1 MEPTTPTNSS
11 PDPQADA
18 AAKALAA
25 LAKAGGAGARPR
37 RRWRWW
43 LRGVVLVLVLIP
55 VMLAVLTQGPLPAA
69 VLRAYVRANLGLEFD
84 ADWVSLKLDGR
95 RVVSGMTL
103 RAPGLDGA
111 PGRFVAARRVEVDL
125 DLSRLAALEVSP
137 THARVQGPI
146 FRFSQSQTDG
156 ALNVASIRLPPGSG
170 GSARLPRIDVEDG
183 TVEFG
188 EHNGGDFR
196 ALMSLGVR
204 GFVAPRDAA
213 GAAYRLRLV
222 QTGGDSVAAVGGV
235 GGVGGG
241 TGASPA
247 PEAPLQEGAVVLDG
261 TLDARSGAGDL
272 SLSGIE
278 LAKWTA
284 ERIPTQYREVWKGLE
299 MRGQI
304 ARTRFQFSGSK
315 IAVTLDLKDVAMRP
329 PIVAGQAEVMGDY
342 RPRMD
347 DVAGTLRFTP
357 AGIEADLRGTF
368 EAQPCQVFLRT
379 EGLGLDAAYSATLT
393 SRNAT
398 LDFSPRI
405 LRFLPGVVKDNL
417 ERLGWPQGTM
427 SAGITIRRA
436 ARAEGQPPAEATIAG
451 TLTFDVDRI
460 AYAVFPYEFGQV
472 HAILTFDER
481 QVRLVSATG
490 VARSGA
496 KMFAEGRFAPPDD
509 TAACDLSVTVVDV
522 PIDDT
527 VRGAIDRSRAAGIHY
542 ALFSQSKYEELL
554 AQGLV
559 ISPAQRRRLTTRL
572 AQIKAGISED
582 RLDPADAGLS
592 IEEMNRRLAR
602 PTFEVGGE
610 IRTVAVKVARAQGPD
625 RPTHTTVDVDFRR
638 AGLLPQVFPYPI
650 VAENLR
656 LRIEDDRA
664 TLRGDQ
670 FTGLNGGSARV
681 DGLAQFHA
689 PTTDDTSIR
698 FSTEI
703 KVEAENLPIDDLVI
717 FAVPEGRLDLGARLE
732 MGPPRP
738 RAKDAFSAKE
748 VLRTLGL
755 EGPVNC
761 AASLST
767 DAQGATRFSIGVD
780 LKGMTA
786 LPRHVHAGLP
796 LMATNIHGRLSV
808 SDEAVRVESLEGLI
822 MPSDMGLAGLAA
834 LADAGQFSIR
844 GAYDFGG
851 PGRAGGFEANLA
863 ARDYDL
869 TLALEDVL
877 HAVAPG
883 AAASLE
889 EVRSVYSPSG
899 RIDGEVILTAPAG
912 AEMSLDVRLSRARDL
927 GLDALG
933 GRLHAALDAGEARLR
948 VSKLSGGSMAG
959 AELAFEDCRGAVTMG
974 DEAPCA
980 FELDGRVRLGDAGGN
995 QPTRLAVLRQVRAR
1009 VNQARIHSGLARSII
1024 GLLGAESLAGDLE
1037 AARLRGQFDAS
1048 VELVPRIGGAGPE
1061 DWKVRVAVEP
1071 AWAEVVMKGVP
1082 LRVSQMR
1089 GRVTL
1094 DDSAGT
1100 VERLAFKADDW
1111 AAMIDGTW
1119 GIGPEP
1125 AAGSARTWSLDSRFT
1140 LDADGLPPDLL
1151 ALLPDSVRTS
1161 LEGAKV
1167 TVAGAVWTSDAALR
1181 LAGDDAGRV
1190 RVGVDAA
1197 LDFVGLSVDAGLAI
1211 GECNGVVGVR
1221 ADKDFESPTKLE
1233 LSLFG
1238 ESMRVEGV
1246 RVTAA
1251 SALLASGAEPGVIE
1265 LRSMSGACHG
1275 GRISG
1280 RASVVERDGA
1290 PALYTAVVDVAG
1302 VRFAD
1307 ILADLRR
1314 RAGQNADAGGVS
1326 AAVNPP
1332 GGAPPIIDADDPPGD
1347 ASRGFVDATIA
1358 LSGAMGQSE
1367 LRLGRGSV
1375 RIAGGV
1381 VLNIPGIVPL
1391 VELSNLQL
1399 PLGERLD
1406 FAQAVFWVR
1415 GNRVVFDE
1423 LQVLSRSLAIVGDG
1437 EVLLPEFGLDLRF
1450 NSAGRARLPLLSDVY
1465 EALRNELITTVVS
1478 GTLRDPRF
1486 SVEQLSGTRRL
1497 IGRMLGLVPDRSSPA
1512 TRPEGPRPEP
1522 VRQAVVPSNP

>member
-1 MEPTTPTNSS
+1 MEPTTNHNPKSQT
-11 PDPQADA
+11 QTVA
-18 AAKALAA
+18 AGGALAA
-25 LAKAGGAGARPR
+25 LAGPGVQSPPR

-43 LRGVVLVLVLIP
+43 VRGVVVVLVLIP
-55 VMLAVLTQGPLPAA
+55 VVLAVLTQGPVPAA
-69 VLRAYVRANLGLEFD
+69 VLRAYVRSNLGLEFD

-95 RVVSGMTL
+95 LVVSGMTL
-103 RAPGLDGA
+103 RAPAIAGA
-111 PGRFVAARRVEVDL
+111 PGRFLAARRVELDL
-125 DLSRLAALEVSP
+125 DLARLMALEVAP
-137 THARVQGPI
+137 THARVQGPV

-156 ALNVASIRLPPGSG
+156 VLNVASIRLPPGSAG
-170 GSARLPRIDVEDG
+170 GARLPRIDVEDG
-183 TVEFG
+183 SVEFG

-204 GFVAPRDAA
+204 GFVAPRAA
-213 GAAYRLRLV
+213 AVAAYRLRLV
-222 QTGGDSVAAVGGV
+222 QTGGDNLASVAPPADGS
-235 GGVGGG
+235 
-241 TGASPA
+241 GAGPGAPVPA
-247 PEAPLQEGAVVLDG
+247 GAVVLDG
-261 TLDARSGAGDL
+261 TLDLRSGAGDL

-304 ARTRFQFSGSK
+304 ARTRFQFTGSRM
-315 IAVTLDLKDVAMRP
+315 AVTLDLKNVAMRP
-329 PIVAGQAEVMGDY
+329 PIVAGQAEIMGDH

-347 DVAGTLRFTP
+347 DVEGTLRFTP
-357 AGIEADLRGTF
+357 AGFEADLRGTF

-427 SAGITIRRA
+427 SAGITIRRT
-436 ARAEGQPPAEATIAG
+436 ARVEGQPPADATIAG

-460 AYAVFPYEFGQV
+460 AYSVFPYAFGQV
-472 HAILTFDER
+472 HAILTFDET

-490 VARSGA
+490 VAESGA
-496 KMFAEGRFAPPDD
+496 RMFAEGRFAPPDE
-509 TAACDLSVTVVDV
+509 TAACELSVTVVDV
-522 PIDDT
+522 PIDDS
-527 VRGAIDRSRAAGIHY
+527 VRSAIDRSRAAGIHY

-559 ISPAQRRRLTTRL
+559 ISPAQRQRLATRL
-572 AQIKAGISED
+572 AQIKAGIAED

-610 IRTVAVKVARAQGPD
+610 IRTVAVKVERAQGPVQ
-625 RPTHTTVDVDFRR
+625 PTHTTVDVDFRR

-650 VAENLR
+650 VAEDLR

-664 TLRGDQ
+664 TLLGDQ
-670 FTGLNGGSARV
+670 FRGLNGGTASV
-681 DGLAQFHA
+681 KGLAQFHP

-703 KVEAENLPIDDLVI
+703 RVEAADLPIDDLVI
-717 FAVPEGRLDLGARLE
+717 FAVPEGRLDLGARLT
-732 MGPPRP
+732 MGPPEP
-738 RAKDAFSAKE
+738 RAKDAFSAKH

-755 EGPVNC
+755 EGPVDC
-761 AASLST
+761 VAALNT
-767 DAQGATRFSIGVD
+767 DAEGATRFSIGVD

-786 LPRHVHAGLP
+786 LPRHERTGLP
-796 LMATNIHGRLSV
+796 MMATNINGRVSV

-834 LADAGQFSIR
+834 LADAGQFAIR
-844 GAYDFGG
+844 GSYDFGNR
-851 PGRAGGFEANLA
+851 GRQAGFDAHLS
-863 ARDYDL
+863 ARDYDV

-877 HAVAPG
+877 RAVAPG
-883 AAASLE
+883 VADALSQ
-889 EVRSVYSPSG
+889 VRSTHSPSG
-899 RIDGEVILTAPAG
+899 RIDGEVVLTAPAG
-912 AEMSLDVRLSRARDL
+912 GQMALDVRLSRARDL
-927 GLDALG
+927 GLDVLG
-933 GRLHAALDAGEARLR
+933 GRLHAALESGVARVTASALTGESL
-948 VSKLSGGSMAG
+948 AG
-959 AELAFEDCRGAVTMG
+959 AELAFDNCRGFVTMG
-974 DEAPCA
+974 EEAPCA
-980 FELDGRVRLGDAGGN
+980 FTLDGRVRLGGDRQAG
-995 QPTRLAVLRQVRAR
+995 TDRLAVLRPVRAE
-1009 VNQARIHSGLARSII
+1009 VAGARIHSGLARSIM
-1024 GLLGAESLAGDLE
+1024 GLLGAGSLAGDLE
-1037 AARLRGQFDAS
+1037 GAQLRGQFDAT
-1048 VELVPRIGGAGPE
+1048 VELLPRPGGAGPE
-1061 DWKVRVAVEP
+1061 DWKVKAAVRP

-1082 LRVSQMR
+1082 LRVSQMS
-1089 GRVTL
+1089 GAVTL
-1094 DDSAGT
+1094 DDAAGT
-1100 VERLAFKADDW
+1100 VDRLAFKADDW

-1125 AAGSARTWSLDSRFT
+1125 APGAERTWTLDSRFT
-1140 LDADGLPPDLL
+1140 LDADGLPPDLM
-1151 ALLPDSVRTS
+1151 ALLPDAVRSALREAGVSVS
-1161 LEGAKV
+1161 
-1167 TVAGAVWTSDAALR
+1167 GAVWTSDAALR
-1181 LAGDDAGRV
+1181 LAGDDAGRL
-1190 RVGVDAA
+1190 RVGLDAA
-1197 LDFVGLSVDAGLAI
+1197 IDFIGLSADAGLAI
-1211 GECNGVVGVR
+1211 EECNGVVGVR
-1221 ADKDFESPTKLE
+1221 ADKEFHGSPSLE

-1246 RVTAA
+1246 KVTAA
-1251 SALLASGAEPGVIE
+1251 TALLVSGVEPGVVE

-1280 RASVVERDGA
+1280 RASVVEQQAG
-1290 PALYTAVVDVAG
+1290 PARYAASVDLAG

-1314 RAGQNADAGGVS
+1314 RSSHGPEGSGTATAT
-1326 AAVNPP
+1326 
-1332 GGAPPIIDADDPPGD
+1332 GAPESGAAPIIDADERPGD
-1347 ASRGFVDATIA
+1347 PSRGFVDATISLTGRA
-1358 LSGAMGQSE
+1358 GQNE
-1367 LRLGRGSV
+1367 ARQGRGSV

-1381 VLNIPGIVPL
+1381 VLSIPGIVPL

-1406 FAQAVFWVR
+1406 FAQAVFWLR
-1415 GNRVVFDE
+1415 GDRVVFDE

-1437 EVLLPEFGLDLRF
+1437 EVRLPDFGLDLRF

-1497 IGRMLGLVPDRSSPA
+1497 IGRMLGLIPD
-1512 TRPEGPRPEP
+1512 
-1522 VRQAVVPSNP
+1522 N